1 MNDYLKLIRVKHW
14 VKNIL
19 IFIPLICSGLVTYS
33 NVISCIE
40 AFFAFSF
47 ASSFIYIINDIRDIE
62 KDKLHPRK
70 KNRPLPSGK
79 IKKSTAIYIAVLMI
93 ILAITINTAIYIAV
107 LMIILAITINTIIN
121 NNFLNTSLYFLLG
134 YIIINICY
142 SMGLKNIA
150 IIDIVL
156 LASGFVIRV
165 YYGASIINVDVS
177 SWLFLTIMS
186 ASLFL
191 GLGKRKKELINNKES
206 RKVLQEYNE
215 AFLDKFQYLSL
226 ALTIVFYSLWTIEQ
240 SIKFLY
246 LTIPLLIIIFMK
258 YSLNIEK
265 NDEGDPTTVL
275 YQDKLLM
282 GLCLIYGFIMLVLLV
297 L

>member
-79 IKKSTAIYIAVLMI
+79 IKKS
-93 ILAITINTAIYIAV
+93 TAIYIAV

-226 ALTIVFYSLWTIEQ
+226 TLTIIHY
-240 SIKFLY
+240 
-246 LTIPLLIIIFMK
+246 
-258 YSLNIEK
+258 
-265 NDEGDPTTVL
+265 
-275 YQDKLLM
+275 
-282 GLCLIYGFIMLVLLV
+282 GL
-297 L
+297 